1 MTQDTPPLTAI
12 PGGRDQ
18 LERQLIDLMFRPEA
32 IQDDDVERLMAQLET
47 RAPVLWV
54 AAGPRRK
61 TPEKD

>member
-1 MTQDTPPLTAI
+1 MTQDTPPLAL

-32 IQDDDVERLMAQLET
+32 IQDEDVERLMAQLET

-54 AAGPRRK
+54 VVAAGPPQD
-61 TPEKD
+61 T